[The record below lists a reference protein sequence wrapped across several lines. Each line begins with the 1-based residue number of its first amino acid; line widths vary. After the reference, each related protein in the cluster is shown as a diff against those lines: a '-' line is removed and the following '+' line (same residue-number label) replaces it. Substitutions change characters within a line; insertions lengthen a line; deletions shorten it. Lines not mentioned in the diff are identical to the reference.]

1 MVSMLTA
8 EDSLPY
14 SGLILAAFYFG
25 NWRLRSK
32 SSFLKPPIING
43 IITKIKHRQNKALY
57 NISQTII
64 YLSLKENPPPPPP
77 PCDCKR
83 RITAMACHVIKERSG
98 EVPGPC
104 QEFN

>member
-8 EDSLPY
+8 EDSL
-14 SGLILAAFYFG
+14 
-25 NWRLRSK
+25 
-32 SSFLKPPIING
+32 
-43 IITKIKHRQNKALY
+43 
-57 NISQTII
+57 SQKFIFH
-64 YLSLKENPPPPPP
+64 SLKESSPIPPP
-77 PCDCKR
+77 PCNCER